1 MSAASTAPAR
11 ISIAQAA
18 ERAGVSR
25 DTIRRRIAD
34 GSLPAYR
41 MGPRLIRL
49 DPADVDA
56 LLRPVPAAGG
66 GRLGATA

>member
-1 MSAASTAPAR
+1 MSTTTAR

-56 LLRPVPAAGG
+56 LLRPVPAVGG
-66 GRLGATA
+66 GRFGATA

>member
-1 MSAASTAPAR
+1 MPPNTATPVR
-11 ISIAQAA
+11 LSVAQAA

-41 MGPRLIRL
+41 LGPKLIRI
-49 DPADVDA
+49 DAAAVDA
-56 LLRPVPAAGG
+56 LFRPIPTVRGG
-66 GRLGATA
+66 VA